1 MTTLTVTARGQ
12 VTLRKDILQ
21 HLGVAPGD
29 QIDVDLLPNAQ
40 AELRAARRRGSVA
53 DLRGYLKGKTNGRQ
67 LSIEQI
73 DEAIAKAGANAG
85 SGRT

>member
-53 DLRGYLKGKTNGRQ
+53 DLRGYLKGKTNGRR